1 MKMKKWKGIV
11 MVGALALTV
20 IATSCSKK
28 VPLKKD
34 LLSQIV
40 GTYKGTLENSTG
52 LKYDGTADVS
62 AVNDSVV
69 QIHCYDQ
76 NGFDTTFVM
85 EYYGDGDSVM
95 LCNTGEDFFNQY
107 GHEMTG
113 QHHMWDNTSGNMM
126 GGGMGS
132 MSNDDWQ
139 QHMSSQHQPGDE
151 HFGSF
156 DMNDS
161 TFNYLF
167 EMKGNSA
174 QTKTFSGKKIK

>member
-34 LLSQIV
+34 LLSQIA

-156 DMNDS
+156 DMDNGM
-161 TFNYLF
+161 FNYLF
-167 EMKGNSA
+167 EMKNSA
-174 QTKTFSGKKIK
+174 QSKSFSGKKIK

>member
-1 MKMKKWKGIV
+1 MKKWKGIV
-11 MVGALALTV
+11 MVGAIAITV
-20 IATSCSKK
+20 IAASCSKK
-28 VPLKKD
+28 APLKKD
-34 LLSQIV
+34 LISQIV
-40 GTYKGTLENSTG
+40 GTYNGTLVNSNG
-52 LKYDGTADVS
+52 LKHDGTADVS

-85 EYYGDGDSVM
+85 EYYGNGDSVM

-126 GGGMGS
+126 GGMGN
-132 MSNDDWQ
+132 MDSNDWL
-139 QHMSSQHQPGDE
+139 QHMRNQHQPGDE

-156 DMNDS
+156 DMDNG
-161 TFNYLF
+161 TFNYQF
-167 EMKGNSA
+167 EMKNNST
-174 QTKTFSGKKIK
+174 QSKSFSGKKIK

>member
-1 MKMKKWKGIV
+1 MKIKKWKGIV
-11 MVGALALTV
+11 LVGIIALTV
-20 IATSCSKK
+20 AATSCSKK
-28 VPLKKD
+28 GPLKKD

-40 GTYKGTLENSTG
+40 GTYKGTLTNSAG
-52 LKYDGTADVS
+52 LKHDGTADVS

-85 EYYGDGDSVM
+85 EYYGNGDSVM
-95 LCNTGEDFFNQY
+95 LCNTGEDFINQY

-113 QHHMWDNTSGNMM
+113 QHHMWDNASGNMM
-126 GGGMGS
+126 GNMD
-132 MSNDDWQ
+132 MDADDWQ
-139 QHMSSQHQPGDE
+139 QHMRNQHQTGDE

-156 DMNDS
+156 NMNNG

-167 EMKGNSA
+167 EMKGDS
-174 QTKTFSGKKIK
+174 TKTKAFSGEKTK